1 MELAT
6 RAFEAIQK
14 KSGELLSSNL
24 KKIGMTVDQ
33 AKSLLRATAL
43 LHDVGHLPFSHG
55 GDAVLPKNS
64 SGEPA
69 KHEQVSIAFIREHEL
84 SDLLE
89 QNLYHGVVE
98 HIALLLGG
106 GQLPPELLI
115 LKRLIDG
122 QFDADKMDYLNRDSL
137 HCGVGYGNFDYLRLL
152 ETLRAEESAE
162 GGLELCLD
170 RGGIHTLEAMMLAR
184 YWMFTQVYYHK
195 TRRILDIYLRRYLE
209 AWYQNQYED
218 LLGVMDQDD
227 VTVMNDIIQ
236 DAKVQSGTGDRQIYA
251 RRIRERKHH
260 HVIYETDN
268 NADAKEMRIAVGIE
282 KKLRQKRP
290 EVDFILDRD
299 ARGALHKFYVEG
311 DEKMGDEFPIYDTIS
326 GRYSRLSEESRIFE
340 KVPRTFH
347 VIRIYADVPKD
358 RLVELRIETT
368 QVEEQERKVI

>member
-1 MELAT
+1 
-6 RAFEAIQK
+6 
-14 KSGELLSSNL
+14 
-24 KKIGMTVDQ
+24 
-33 AKSLLRATAL
+33 
-43 LHDVGHLPFSHG
+43 
-55 GDAVLPKNS
+55 
-64 SGEPA
+64 
-69 KHEQVSIAFIREHEL
+69 
-84 SDLLE
+84 
-89 QNLYHGVVE
+89 
-98 HIALLLGG
+98 
-106 GQLPPELLI
+106 
-115 LKRLIDG
+115 
-122 QFDADKMDYLNRDSL
+122 
-137 HCGVGYGNFDYLRLL
+137 
-152 ETLRAEESAE
+152 
-162 GGLELCLD
+162 
-170 RGGIHTLEAMMLAR
+170 
-184 YWMFTQVYYHK
+184 
-195 TRRILDIYLRRYLE
+195 
-209 AWYQNQYED
+209 
-218 LLGVMDQDD
+218 
-227 VTVMNDIIQ
+227 MNDIIQ

>member
-1 MELAT
+1 
-6 RAFEAIQK
+6 
-14 KSGELLSSNL
+14 
-24 KKIGMTVDQ
+24 
-33 AKSLLRATAL
+33 
-43 LHDVGHLPFSHG
+43 
-55 GDAVLPKNS
+55 
-64 SGEPA
+64 
-69 KHEQVSIAFIREHEL
+69 
-84 SDLLE
+84 
-89 QNLYHGVVE
+89 
-98 HIALLLGG
+98 
-106 GQLPPELLI
+106 
-115 LKRLIDG
+115 
-122 QFDADKMDYLNRDSL
+122 
-137 HCGVGYGNFDYLRLL
+137 
-152 ETLRAEESAE
+152 
-162 GGLELCLD
+162 
-170 RGGIHTLEAMMLAR
+170 MLAR

-311 DEKMGDEFPIYDTIS
+311 DEKMGDEFPISSHI
-326 GRYSRLSEESRIFE
+326 
-340 KVPRTFH
+340 
-347 VIRIYADVPKD
+347 
-358 RLVELRIETT
+358 
-368 QVEEQERKVI
+368 